1 MDQLKKVIEVTG
13 EPTEDDITAMQSKYA
28 KTMIDSIRS
37 GHRLAFRS
45 MDAIMSGAPPEA
57 IDMVKMPVPADP
69 ERTRGDP
76 RGPEIRSRT

>member
-13 EPTEDDITAMQSKYA
+13 KPTEEDIAAMQSKYA
-28 KTMIDSIRS
+28 KTMIDSILPA

-57 IDMVKMPVPADP
+57 IDMVKSPVLMLAGP

-76 RGPEIRSRT
+76 R